1 MGALIGQPDRVN
13 FARWETAVKRRR
25 LTGVAGAPFAGEDG
39 QIGGRRQASWTTLYG
54 GESSRQ
60 NGELT
65 ENRVEEE
72 PNDMVMQSINP
83 ATEEVIKSYEEHTPE
98 QVNSVL
104 DQVYE
109 RQKQWRTT
117 SWEERANGVLALARE
132 LRADKARWAGLITAE
147 MGKPIVEA
155 EAEVEKCAWNCEFY
169 AEMAPRFLSPEHVD
183 IGVTESYVAFEPLGV
198 VLAIMPWN
206 FPFWQVIRFL
216 APALMAGNTAVL
228 KHASNV
234 PGCALAIEE
243 AVRRAG
249 LPEGVFRTLL
259 VPGSK
264 VEPLIGDP
272 RVHAVT
278 LTGSSEVGE
287 RVASAAGRVLKKQV
301 LELGGSD
308 PFIVLADADLDA
320 AAKTAARAR
329 NQNSGQ
335 SCIASKRFIVEDSVA
350 DQFVDRFA
358 AAVKALQVGDPTSRD
373 TNVGPLARGD
383 LRESLMVQVDAS
395 LKQGAQAIIGGS
407 ALDGKGYFYA
417 PTVLDGVSLDM
428 PAFREETFGPVAA
441 VVRAKDPEDAVRL
454 ANDTEYGLGAA
465 IWSTDLERAK
475 LLAQR
480 IEAGAVFVNGLV
492 ASDPRMP
499 FGGVKRSGYGRELG
513 EFGIREFTNI
523 QTIVVNTAGPATV
536 PQGPASE

>member
-1 MGALIGQPDRVN
+1 
-13 FARWETAVKRRR
+13 
-25 LTGVAGAPFAGEDG
+25 
-39 QIGGRRQASWTTLYG
+39 
-54 GESSRQ
+54 
-60 NGELT
+60 
-65 ENRVEEE
+65 
-72 PNDMVMQSINP
+72 MVMQSINP
-83 ATEEVIKSYEEHTPE
+83 ATEEVLQTFQEHTKE
-98 QVNSVL
+98 QIDSAL
-104 DQVYE
+104 QQVYD

-117 SWEERANGVLALARE
+117 SFAERSALVKALGRE
-132 LRADKARWAGLITAE
+132 LRADKARWAGTITAE

-155 EAEVEKCAWNCEFY
+155 EAEIEKCAWNCDFY
-169 AEMAPRFLSPEHVD
+169 ADNAERFLTPEHVD

-206 FPFWQVIRFL
+206 FPFWQVVRFL

-234 PGCALAIEE
+234 PGSALGIEE
-243 AVRRAG
+243 AVKRAG
-249 LPEGVFRTLL
+249 FPEGAFRALL
-259 VPGSK
+259 VPGSS

-272 RVHAVT
+272 RVAAIT

-287 RVASAAGRVLKKQV
+287 KVASAAGRSLKKQV

-308 PFIVLADADLDA
+308 PFVVLADADLDA
-320 AAKTAARAR
+320 AAKMAARAR

-335 SCIASKRFIVEDSVA
+335 SCIASKRFIVEEAVA
-350 DQFVDRFA
+350 DQFVEKFA
-358 AAVKALQVGDPTSRD
+358 AAVKALQVGDPSARE

-383 LRESLMVQVDAS
+383 LREALVSQVDAS
-395 LKQGAQAIIGGS
+395 LKQGAHAIIGGKV
-407 ALDGKGYFYA
+407 LDGRGYFYA

-441 VVRAKDPEDAVRL
+441 VVRAKDPDEAVTL

-465 IWSTDLERAK
+465 LWTSDLARARE
-475 LLAQR
+475 LARR
-480 IEAGAVFVNGLV
+480 IEAGAVFVNGMV

-513 EFGIREFTNI
+513 AFGIREFTNI
-523 QTIVVNTAGPATV
+523 QTVVMNELGGPTV
-536 PQGPASE
+536 PPKPAAD

>member
-1 MGALIGQPDRVN
+1 M
-13 FARWETAVKRRR
+13 
-25 LTGVAGAPFAGEDG
+25 
-39 QIGGRRQASWTTLYG
+39 
-54 GESSRQ
+54 Q
-60 NGELT
+60 NA
-65 ENRVEEE
+65 
-72 PNDMVMQSINP
+72 MVMQSINP
-83 ATEEVIKSYEEHTPE
+83 ATEEILETFEEFSSD
-98 QVNSVL
+98 QVNAAIQ
-104 DQVYE
+104 QVYD

-117 SWEERANGVLALARE
+117 SFEERAAGLRALAGV
-132 LRADKARWAGLITAE
+132 LRADKSRFAGTITAE

-169 AEMAPRFLSPEHVD
+169 AENARRFLTPEYID
-183 IGVTESYVAFEPLGV
+183 IGASESYVAFEPLGV

-234 PGCALAIEE
+234 PRSALAIEE

-249 LPEGVFRTLL
+249 LPDGTFRALL
-259 VPGSK
+259 VPGGS

-272 RVHAVT
+272 RISAVT

-287 RVASAAGRVLKKQV
+287 RVASAAGRHLKKQV

-308 PFIVLADADLDA
+308 PFVVLADADLDA

-335 SCIASKRFIVEDSVA
+335 SCIASKRFIVEEGVA
-350 DQFVDRFA
+350 DQFVEKFA
-358 AAVKALQVGDPTSRD
+358 DAVKALNVGDPTARE

-383 LRESLMVQVDAS
+383 LRESLVTQVDAS
-395 LKQGAQAIIGGS
+395 LKQGAHAIVGGTV
-407 ALDGKGYFYA
+407 LDRRGYFYA

-441 VVRAKDPEDAVRL
+441 IVRAKDPDEAVRL

-465 IWSTDLERAK
+465 IWTGDLERGK
-475 LLAQR
+475 QLAGR

-513 EFGIREFTNI
+513 EWGIREFTNI
-523 QTIVVNTAGPATV
+523 QTIVVN
-536 PQGPASE
+536 E